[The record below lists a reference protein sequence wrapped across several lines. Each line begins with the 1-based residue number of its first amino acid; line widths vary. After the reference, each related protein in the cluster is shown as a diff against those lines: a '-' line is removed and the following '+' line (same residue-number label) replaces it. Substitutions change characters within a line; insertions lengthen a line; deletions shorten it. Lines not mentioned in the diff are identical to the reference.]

1 MEYASTHHLK
11 LFTAILE
18 LRSARTRPGLFRQSK
33 RNVPSANFNHSL
45 KALTNRFLRV
55 ETVVMVN
62 GYLPLSLSFL
72 LQLQRDTLTANSF
85 FRKGGQG

>member
-1 MEYASTHHLK
+1 MEHASAHHLK
-11 LFTAILE
+11 LFTIILE

-33 RNVPSANFNHSL
+33 RNVPSAIF